1 MNKQNHLP
9 EESFDIVLGDPPG
22 TARQIDIC
30 MAILLS
36 NPYNFASLF
45 NALHIFH
52 DKILPE
58 DLMEMDSRQSTLRFK
73 DFEEMEKKG
82 QTLNRDNLKIWRG
95 RIPVYLGAENESK
108 ADPTMVIRMLNY
120 EAINYERQVSAI
132 QDRNEKAWSD
142 DGQLHYPEELTAGE
156 RLSKFKKT
164 DRVYPVVTAV
174 LFTGDTWD
182 CATNLNEMFTMP
194 ENHMSWIPSW
204 PLHIVDAHKM
214 SDEEIMAMDSNNMK
228 FFMSMVKYSKDK
240 NKMKEISEKY
250 FKEFYISPQVAYL
263 TGIVTKTSWIA
274 EKYSDRKDETEE
286 SENMCKAFEDW
297 EKEIREE
304 TSIIAFSNG
313 RAEGEADGIS
323 EERKRNVLSMHS
335 KGFSANDI
343 AEILNLDSG
352 EVKDI
357 ISLFRS

>member
-1 MNKQNHLP
+1 
-9 EESFDIVLGDPPG
+9 
-22 TARQIDIC
+22 
-30 MAILLS
+30 
-36 NPYNFASLF
+36 
-45 NALHIFH
+45 
-52 DKILPE
+52 
-58 DLMEMDSRQSTLRFK
+58 
-73 DFEEMEKKG
+73 
-82 QTLNRDNLKIWRG
+82 
-95 RIPVYLGAENESK
+95 
-108 ADPTMVIRMLNY
+108 
-120 EAINYERQVSAI
+120 
-132 QDRNEKAWSD
+132 
-142 DGQLHYPEELTAGE
+142 
-156 RLSKFKKT
+156 
-164 DRVYPVVTAV
+164 
-174 LFTGDTWD
+174 
-182 CATNLNEMFTMP
+182 
-194 ENHMSWIPSW
+194 
-204 PLHIVDAHKM
+204 M

-228 FFMSMVKYSKDK
+228 FFISMVKYSKDK
-240 NKMKEISEKY
+240 KQDEGNIRKVLQRL
-250 FKEFYISPQVAYL
+250 FYQSTGAYL
-263 TGIVTKTSWIA
+263 TGIVTKSGWIA